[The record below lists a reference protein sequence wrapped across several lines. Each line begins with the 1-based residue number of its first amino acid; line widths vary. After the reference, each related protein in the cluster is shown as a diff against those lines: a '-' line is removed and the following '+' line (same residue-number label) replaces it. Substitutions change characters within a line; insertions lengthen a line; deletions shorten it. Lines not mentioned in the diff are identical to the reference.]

1 MYLLFFILL
10 SGEVSFVTPLM
21 DGMFVVFQH
30 TVKPGSYVWKF
41 HRPPPRRPPPRR
53 SDIAPMDVIFHMF
66 EHLEELDDYIFEDL
80 ENEDLNSWE
89 RESLMQMACIPRW
102 LFGGSST
109 ASSWK

>member
-1 MYLLFFILL
+1 
-10 SGEVSFVTPLM
+10 M

-53 SDIAPMDVIFHMF
+53 PPPRRYDIAPMDVIFHMF

-89 RESLMQMACIPRW
+89 RESLMQMG
-102 LFGGSST
+102 LYTSDSSEDEIDL
-109 ASSWK
+109 WP